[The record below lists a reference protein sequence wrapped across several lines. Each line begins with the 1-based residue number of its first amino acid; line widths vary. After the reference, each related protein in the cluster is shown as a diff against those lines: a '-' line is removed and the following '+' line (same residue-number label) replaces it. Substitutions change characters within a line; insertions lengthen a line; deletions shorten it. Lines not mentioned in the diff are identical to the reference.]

1 MKQTRAQLKAELL
14 AHAEANIEEF
24 LDWLEKSPTPTLT
37 QIEDSVLHCRQQ
49 IGREMAE
56 TAIQAQDTVTVA
68 PGPKCPTC
76 GQEMESKS
84 KKGKHI
90 TARVGDVKLKRTY
103 YYCPHCRQGLFPPGR
118 TAARLGSRV

>member
-1 MKQTRAQLKAELL
+1 MKQTRAELKAELL

-24 LDWLEKSPTPTLT
+24 LDWLEESPAPTLT
-37 QIEDSVLHCRQQ
+37 QIEDSVLHFRQQ

-68 PGPKCPTC
+68 PGPKCLGC

-84 KKGKHI
+84 KKGKQI
-90 TARVGDVKLKRTY
+90 TARVGDLKLTRTY
-103 YYCPHCRQGLFPPGR
+103 YYCPHCRQGLFPPR
-118 TAARLGSRV
+118 